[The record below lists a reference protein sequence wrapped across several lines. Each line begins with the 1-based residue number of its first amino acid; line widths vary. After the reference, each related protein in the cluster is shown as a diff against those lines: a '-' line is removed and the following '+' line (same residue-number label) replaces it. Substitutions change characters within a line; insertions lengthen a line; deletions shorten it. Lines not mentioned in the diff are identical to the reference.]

1 MKITVA
7 CAGAFDPFH
16 VGHLEHIRQ
25 AKKLGDY
32 LIVILNSDED
42 VIRKRGFVLMPMGQ
56 RLKILQSLRDVDEV
70 VVAIDNDGT
79 VAQTLRMVR
88 PEIFAKGGD
97 RTPSNMPRNEVAVC
111 KEIGCQIVYGV
122 GQALSSSTDL
132 IKRIKDFKGELQH
145 KPSGDF
151 K

>member
-1 MKITVA
+1 MQYAAPLTE
-7 CAGAFDPFH
+7 PFH
-16 VGHLEHIRQ
+16 IGHLEHIRL

-56 RLKILQSLRDVDEV
+56 RLKILQALKDVDEV
-70 VVAIDNDGT
+70 VVTIDNDGT
-79 VAQTLRMVR
+79 VAQTLRMIK

-97 RTPSNMPRNEVAVC
+97 RQPSSMPGNEVAVC

-122 GQALSSSTDL
+122 GGVLSSSTDL
-132 IKRIKDFKGELQH
+132 IKRIKDFRGEIQH
-145 KPSGDF
+145 NPSGDF